1 MPSLHA
7 FFIGYVAADSGT
19 LLLHSEPGSGCDERT
34 DSYRRLLS
42 QFFEPHGPRNF
53 KIKLWDGSELP
64 AENGSARFTLAINDP
79 QFFSALLSNPSAKTL
94 GEAYVQNVFDIEGD
108 IIAAT
113 ALGDVFIGGD
123 QSSLGV
129 LGATKRLFKRS
140 VAAALRSRHAFHTNH
155 GWQSRKR
162 AKQAISFHYDQPIEF
177 WRLWL
182 DPRLIYSCAYF
193 ATAEMSLAS
202 AQTAKLEMICRKL
215 GLREG
220 EELLDIGCG
229 WGGLICYAAKHYGVK
244 ATGITLSRKQANYA
258 RALIVQ
264 QKLENSCR
272 VATCDFREMG
282 ELERYDKIASIGMIE
297 HVPGEAQLDYF
308 QRAWRLLRPG
318 GHFLNQG
325 ITTSATEEIRPGD
338 SFIDAYVFPDARLV
352 PIARTLTEAEAAGF
366 ELRDVES
373 LREHYARTSRL
384 WREALEACASEIR
397 ALTSETTLRIFRLYL
412 AGFTSEFDRGRLNLY
427 QTLLA
432 KPSAGESRMPLT
444 RETWYRSARGNGST

>member
-1 MPSLHA
+1 MVLSLS
-7 FFIGYVAADSGT
+7 VTLPQTRET
-19 LLLHSEPGSGCDERT
+19 LLLHSEPGSACDTPT

-42 QFFEPHGPRNF
+42 QFFKPHGSRNF

-79 QFFSALLSNPSAKTL
+79 EFFSLLLSNPSAKTL
-94 GEAYVQNVFDIEGD
+94 GEAYVQNVFEIEGD
-108 IIAAT
+108 IIAAMT
-113 ALGDVFIGGD
+113 LGDVLIAAD
-123 QSSLGV
+123 ESSS
-129 LGATKRLFKRS
+129 GALVVTKRLLKKS
-140 VAAALRSRHAFHTNH
+140 VAAALRGRHAFHTSYA
-155 GWQSRKR
+155 WQGRKR
-162 AKQAISFHYDQPIEF
+162 TKQAISFHYDQPVEF
-177 WRLWL
+177 WQLWL

-193 ATAEMSLAS
+193 ATAETSLAS

-244 ATGITLSRKQANYA
+244 ATGITLSQKQADYA
-258 RALIVQ
+258 RALITRE
-264 QKLENSCR
+264 KLENSCR
-272 VATCDFREMG
+272 VETCDFREIG
-282 ELERYDKIASIGMIE
+282 ELGRYDKIASVGMIE

-318 GHFLNQG
+318 GRFLNQG
-325 ITTSATEEIRPGD
+325 ITTSAAGEVRAED

-366 ELRDVES
+366 ELRDVEN

-384 WREALEACASEIR
+384 WREAIEACAPEIR
-397 ALTSETTLRIFRLYL
+397 SLTSEATLRIFRLYL

-427 QTLLA
+427 QTLLV
-432 KPSAGESRMPLT
+432 KSSGGESRMALT
-444 RETWYRSARGNGST
+444 RERWYRPVKTEKLKTEN